1 MFEKLTGSVG
11 NADTGTLKDDGRA
24 TQMELIECFTEPFD
38 FSGFQEP
45 EGFDDIWYGFQ
56 GSMAS
61 GDRPYG
67 YLEGMRLIGKTNL
80 IRGFASRISEGR
92 CIKMLK
98 GREVVHVMHEATAA
112 EETPESEALEEY
124 VRRFGGRDCAGYVL
138 YMDDL
143 DAEKRFLTM
152 KDLAIPVIA
161 EIRNDGT
168 VGVINLDEFAPQE
181 HKGIIIAPDP
191 KVSENVSIM
200 RGIVNGEK
208 DHYLQR
214 YGAIPSDGAVE
225 VITKM
230 MLVKSGGP
238 AGFRPANTALIM
250 DNFMGEYSSEHEGS
264 PSAEAAYRFAEK
276 DFDINRET
284 IDSVPEVYGEKVAA
298 DDDDDGDDGLVFKD
312 RADLLERLKTQVI
325 GQDKALE
332 SIVAPL
338 VRRKAGLGDT
348 DRPIASLMLAGPSGV
363 GKTETAKALASAA
376 FGDPE
381 AFKRIDCGEMVNE
394 MGVSRLLGSS
404 QGYAAFDAGG
414 ELSNFISDHPHSVI
428 LFDEIEKADDRFYDS
443 LFLQLMSAGRITG
456 SVRSQAPDGSAKG
469 TMRTVDARGCII
481 IMTSNIGSQ
490 SVGENGMS
498 RTGFGGT
505 QDDDELLEDGIAD
518 QVRKHFRVEFI
529 NRLDGLVVFHPLDR
543 ESLSRVFMLKW
554 KPNEE
559 RIHDR
564 RGVVVDM
571 DKSVPGWF
579 ADLSRKDMLG
589 ARNLIR
595 AMDDKLIN
603 PMADIMLE
611 RKDKGGTLHVSV
623 SKDGKELDIS

>member
-1 MFEKLTGSVG
+1 MFENLTGDVG
-11 NADTGTLKDDGRA
+11 KADAGVLQDDGRA

-38 FSGFQEP
+38 FSGFHEP
-45 EGFDDIWYGFQ
+45 EGFDDIWHAFQ

-61 GDRPYG
+61 GEKPYG
-67 YLEGMRLIGKTNL
+67 YLEGLRLIGKTNL

-92 CIKMLK
+92 CIRMLK
-98 GREVVHVMHEATAA
+98 GREVVHVMHKATSA
-112 EETPESEALEEY
+112 EETPESEALKEY

-138 YMDDL
+138 YADDL
-143 DAEKRFLTM
+143 DAAKTFLTM
-152 KDLAIPVIA
+152 KDLSIPVIV
-161 EIRNDGT
+161 EIRNEGT
-168 VGVINLDEFAPQE
+168 IGVINLDEFAPQE
-181 HKGIIIAPDP
+181 HKGIFISPDP

-200 RGIVNGEK
+200 RGIVQGGK

-238 AGFRPANTALIM
+238 TGFHPAKAALVM
-250 DNFMGEYSSEHEGS
+250 ENFMGEYSSEHEGS
-264 PSAEAAYRFAEK
+264 PSAEEAYRFAEK
-276 DFDINRET
+276 DFDVDREA
-284 IDSVPEVYGEKVAA
+284 IDSLPAVFGEEKTA
-298 DDDDDGDDGLVFKD
+298 DDDGDDGLVFKD
-312 RADLLERLKTQVI
+312 RADLLARLKRQVI

-348 DRPIASLMLAGPSGV
+348 ERPIASLMLAGPSGV

-376 FGDPE
+376 FGDPK

-428 LFDEIEKADDRFYDS
+428 LFDEIEKADDRFFDS

-456 SVRSQAPDGSAKG
+456 SVRSQAPDGSVKG

-505 QDDDELLEDGIAD
+505 QNDYELLEDSIAD

-529 NRLDGLVVFHPLDR
+529 NRLDCLVVFHPLDR
-543 ESLSRVFMLKW
+543 ESLSRVFLLKW

-559 RIHDR
+559 RIRSR
-564 RGVVVDM
+564 RGMVVDM

-595 AMDDKLIN
+595 VMDDKLIN

-611 RKDKGGTLHVSV
+611 REDKGGTLHVGV
-623 SKDGKELDIS
+623 SKDGKDLDIS